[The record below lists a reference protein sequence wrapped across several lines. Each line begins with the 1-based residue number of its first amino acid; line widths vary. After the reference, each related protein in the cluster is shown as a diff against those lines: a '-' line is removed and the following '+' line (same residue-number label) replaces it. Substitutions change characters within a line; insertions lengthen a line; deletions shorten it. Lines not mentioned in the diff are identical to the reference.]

1 MKFTIFGLLQVSRFY
16 NRKRYLQ
23 SKVRRQDN
31 AFSPEVPALSFA
43 SRVSYLQGNFS
54 DDQLLAFAWGP
65 VFLWRLQWWFAHLG
79 WPTPGDN
86 QDRDISLVELY
97 IDFMLSTGSRTPRN
111 VLTKKQCRAKGY
123 ADYVLDDLAGR
134 AACSSTLAQQH
145 EVWVRALTWLQ
156 KHVVG
161 GFFPTVFVDK
171 PKSLSAIGC
180 SLWYRGL
187 ALRPSLKNGV
197 EPSKILNSYFVSP
210 TGTHRSLSR
219 VLDLKL
225 PVVNLIHPQ
234 HLEVS
239 LQERLRFAYKA
250 SKIFAEG
257 D

>member
-1 MKFTIFGLLQVSRFY
+1 MFINFGTTTRGLG
-16 NRKRYLQ
+16 
-23 SKVRRQDN
+23 
-31 AFSPEVPALSFA
+31 ESFNVVA
-43 SRVSYLQGNFS
+43 KTCR
-54 DDQLLAFAWGP
+54 
-65 VFLWRLQWWFAHLG
+65 WR
-79 WPTPGDN
+79 
-86 QDRDISLVELY
+86 
-97 IDFMLSTGSRTPRN
+97 
-111 VLTKKQCRAKGY
+111 
-123 ADYVLDDLAGR
+123 
-134 AACSSTLAQQH
+134 
-145 EVWVRALTWLQ
+145 
-156 KHVVG
+156 
-161 GFFPTVFVDK
+161 FFPTVFVDK

>member
-1 MKFTIFGLLQVSRFY
+1 
-16 NRKRYLQ
+16 
-23 SKVRRQDN
+23 
-31 AFSPEVPALSFA
+31 
-43 SRVSYLQGNFS
+43 
-54 DDQLLAFAWGP
+54 
-65 VFLWRLQWWFAHLG
+65 
-79 WPTPGDN
+79 
-86 QDRDISLVELY
+86 
-97 IDFMLSTGSRTPRN
+97 MLSTGSRTPRN

-197 EPSKILNSYFVSP
+197 EPSKILNSYILLAP
-210 TGTHRSLSR
+210 RAHTGLFH
-219 VLDLKL
+219 VLW
-225 PVVNLIHPQ
+225 I
-234 HLEVS
+234 
-239 LQERLRFAYKA
+239 
-250 SKIFAEG
+250 
-257 D
+257 

>member
-1 MKFTIFGLLQVSRFY
+1 
-16 NRKRYLQ
+16 
-23 SKVRRQDN
+23 
-31 AFSPEVPALSFA
+31 
-43 SRVSYLQGNFS
+43 
-54 DDQLLAFAWGP
+54 
-65 VFLWRLQWWFAHLG
+65 
-79 WPTPGDN
+79 
-86 QDRDISLVELY
+86 
-97 IDFMLSTGSRTPRN
+97 MLSTGSRTPRN

-145 EVWVRALTWLQ
+145 EVCVRALTWLQ

-171 PKSLSAIGC
+171 PKSLSAIGR